1 MHFGQ
6 SDYLLFKLRYYGE
19 RKQSWS
25 WGKQHRPFYK
35 IAYLKKYFTTA
46 LPLLRKMKK
55 IVKDQ

>member
-25 WGKQHRPFYK
+25 WGEQHRPF
-35 IAYLKKYFTTA
+35 
-46 LPLLRKMKK
+46 
-55 IVKDQ
+55 